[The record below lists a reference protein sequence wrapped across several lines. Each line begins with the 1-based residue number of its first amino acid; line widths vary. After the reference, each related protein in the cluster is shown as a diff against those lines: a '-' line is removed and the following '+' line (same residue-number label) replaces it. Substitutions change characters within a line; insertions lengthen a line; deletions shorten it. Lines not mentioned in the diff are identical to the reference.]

1 VSGEASCG
9 SSERRSEPVWLNEV
23 VAGVGPVAGSCDLTL
38 ELGTH
43 HPSTH
48 GSLRLRL
55 ALDGDEVVK
64 AEPLVGALHRGAEK
78 LFEVR
83 DYRQVLM
90 LANRHD
96 WLAAFNNE
104 VGVALAAE
112 RLLGMEVPARATWLR
127 TLLCEVNRV
136 LSHLMFLGFLD
147 PAFVA
152 LRAPL
157 QRVLEEATG
166 GRVHVVYTRVGG
178 LYEDVPPGW
187 EDRCAAALDEVRAG
201 LPAVELDPLSG
212 LGVLTQEAALSYG
225 VSGPVARAGGVDLD
239 LRRDDPY
246 LAYGELAV
254 PVVLG
259 TAGDAAERFRCLHEQ
274 VRVSLDVAGECLARL
289 PSGPVN
295 VKLPKNLRVP
305 EGSTYAWTEAPSGI
319 AGYYL
324 VSRAATTPWR
334 LAMRTASFSNVSAL
348 PAVLPGCR
356 VQDLPAV
363 LASFFF
369 VVGDIDK

>member
-1 VSGEASCG
+1 MTI
-9 SSERRSEPVWLNEV
+9 
-23 VAGVGPVAGSCDLTL
+23 AGIGAAAGPADITL
-38 ELGTH
+38 ELGAH

-55 ALDGDEVVK
+55 ELDGDLVAA

-83 DYRQVLM
+83 DYRQILV

-104 VGVALAAE
+104 LGVALTVE
-112 RLLGMEVPARATWLR
+112 RLLGLEVPPRATWLR
-127 TLLCEVNRV
+127 MLLAELNRV
-136 LSHLMFLGFLD
+136 LSHLMFLGWLD
-147 PAFVA
+147 RSLLDIREV
-152 LRAPL
+152 L
-157 QRVLEEATG
+157 QAVLEEATG
-166 GRVHVVYTRVGG
+166 GRIHVVYARVGG
-178 LYEDVPPGW
+178 LREDVPAGW
-187 EDRCAAALDEVRAG
+187 LGRCRAAVATVRAG
-201 LPAVELDPLSG
+201 VPSLDLSALTGKG
-212 LGVLTQEAALSYG
+212 LLSVADALSYG
-225 VSGPVARAGGVDLD
+225 VSGPVARGSGLDLD

-246 LAYGELAV
+246 LAYPDLDV
-254 PVVLG
+254 PVILG
-259 TAGDAAERFRCLHEQ
+259 TGGDAAARFDCLLRQ
-274 VRVSLDVAGECLARL
+274 VQVSLDLVDGCLDQL

-295 VKLPKNLRVP
+295 VKLPKTVRAP
-305 EGSTYAWTEAPSGI
+305 EGAAYCWTEAPSGA

-324 VSRAATTPWR
+324 VSRGATTPWR
-334 LAMRTASFSNVSAL
+334 LAMRTASFNNVSAL
-348 PAVLPGCR
+348 PAVLPGTR